1 MNGNVSRH
9 SKWHLWFERA
19 LSTVLIVALGT
30 PLNLVNAQAVDL
42 SDSTPPTLVSMSIV
56 GPSTVTLGIP
66 SSITFRYVFHDNKN
80 RVGLRNIG
88 FSGSAGGYIS
98 VTCDNSTLTSES
110 AETGVTTTM
119 TVVCP
124 WFPLTYYGRGDSRL
138 PAGTYT
144 GGTVYFADFA
154 GNESSF
160 IQTNPPSFVVLEAP
174 AGTTQPPPVITD
186 FSYVGG
192 YVNLQFTQSNANGPF
207 PVYSELVQ
215 ISEDGVNWIGNG
227 YTMQPNSPMSLYLPD
242 YSRLY
247 VRMASLNYYG
257 QSAWAQTGPSRL
269 PAWNPTFDPLVP
281 LNNSFTVQISN
292 YDRNFTW
299 TASSSVGTATISSTG
314 LVTVSGLSGGQNA
327 VLTVNSQRSGYM
339 NGMTQLNAY
348 SLTGV
353 ALVPTLAT
361 PVKIPLGFTSQITN
375 FDNQFTWSVVTDIGQ
390 VSIGGTG
397 LVTVTGVPA
406 GSTATVTVTSN
417 RTGYVSGSRSISSTG
432 GNGSGL
438 VAQFSEVIQTA
449 DGFTTQISNFD
460 NSFTWSYSSTA
471 GRASLSATGFITVAG
486 LRPGAEAT
494 VTIKAMRTG
503 FSDGVGSTT
512 GKAKTAIG
520 SPPILGPI
528 ASAVN
533 GFSFSITNF
542 DPSFIWSAISTFGI
556 VGVNTTSGRV
566 TLNGLQP
573 GQSASVSVTASKTG
587 YTSSSSVTSGMAL
600 PGPALIPK
608 LSAPVFTESGFVFS
622 ITNFDRNVT
631 WAAEASEGTVTISE
645 TGSVTVTGL
654 LPGKSADVTVTTT
667 RLGYLSGS
675 KATTGYAILPT
686 PPEPTPTPSPTPSPE
701 FTTAAEV
708 VDPPATISKV
718 VKKVTIKC
726 VKGKVT
732 KKITA
737 VKPVCPKG
745 YKKK

>member
-1 MNGNVSRH
+1 MGCKVSNR
-9 SKWHLWFERA
+9 SWKIRINRILVF
-19 LSTVLIVALGT
+19 LLIAALGT
-30 PLNLVNAQAVDL
+30 QLSPVISHAVDL
-42 SDSTPPTLVSMSIV
+42 SDNTPPTLVSMSIV
-56 GPSTVTLGIP
+56 GPSTVALGIP
-66 SSITFRYVFHDNKN
+66 GSITFRYVFKDNKN
-80 RVGLRNIG
+80 RVGIRNHG

-98 VTCDNSTLTSES
+98 VTCDGASLTSVS
-110 AETGVTTTM
+110 DETGITTTM
-119 TVVCP
+119 TTVCP
-124 WFPLTYYGRGDSRL
+124 WFQLPYYAGGSRL

-144 GGTVYFADFA
+144 GGTVFFADLA
-154 GNESSF
+154 GNESSQ
-160 IQTNPPSFVVLEAP
+160 ILTEPPSFVVLEAP

-215 ISEDGVNWIGNG
+215 ISEDGTNWIGNG
-227 YTMQPNSPMSLYLPD
+227 YVMQPNSPISLYLPD

-257 QSAWAQTGPSRL
+257 QSAWAQSGPSRL
-269 PAWNPTFDPLVP
+269 PALMPAFAPLVP
-281 LNNSFTVQISN
+281 LNGSFTVQISN
-292 YDRNFTW
+292 YDSNFTW
-299 TASSSVGTATISSTG
+299 TASSSVGTATINSTG
-314 LVTVSGLSGGQNA
+314 LVTVSGLTGGQNA

-339 NGMTQLNAY
+339 NGMMGLNGY

-438 VAQFSEVIQTA
+438 AAQFSEVIQTA

-533 GFSFSITNF
+533 GFSFQITNF

-631 WAAEASEGTVTISE
+631 WAAEASEGTVTISD
-645 TGSVTVTGL
+645 TGSVTVAGL

-675 KATTGYAILPT
+675 KATTGYAILPK
-686 PPEPTPTPSPTPSPE
+686 PAEPTPTPSPTPSPE

-708 VDPPATISKV
+708 VDPPVTISKV